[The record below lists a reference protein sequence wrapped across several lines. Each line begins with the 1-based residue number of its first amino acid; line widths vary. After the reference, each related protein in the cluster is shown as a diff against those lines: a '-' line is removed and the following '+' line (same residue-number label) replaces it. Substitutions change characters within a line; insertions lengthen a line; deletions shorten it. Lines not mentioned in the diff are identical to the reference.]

1 MAAPGVAFCMAQ
13 LGTRFEVRA
22 YNVGEAIEIKGAEGR
37 PSPPLQVVDPV
48 KSTGVAILLRS
59 GVIVFFG
66 VEREHHDAFIDS
78 VRARV
83 RDPYDRY
90 ETEHALVRVAES
102 DGVEPDALV
111 VSEASIEKLSVIA
124 EVLGKSVLL
133 ARGEAEVAKAFPTIE
148 PLALQMSERP
158 SRLRWNQND
167 LIRQIGDAMLV
178 QHRLVGSAAVLE
190 KPDLLWDSVVLDRFY
205 TRLEDE
211 YELRER
217 HLALER
223 KLTVVTHAAQTMLEL
238 HQTRRSYKVE
248 WYIVGLFVFEIVV
261 NLGELLAKALTS

>member
-1 MAAPGVAFCMAQ
+1 MAE
-13 LGTRFEVRA
+13 LGTQFEVRA

-37 PSPPLQVVDPV
+37 PSPPLAVIDPCE
-48 KSTGVAILLRS
+48 SEGVAILLRS
-59 GVIVFFG
+59 GVVVLFG
-66 VEREHHDAFIDS
+66 VPKEKHR
-78 VRARV
+78 
-83 RDPYDRY
+83 PYIESIASRITEKY
-90 ETEHALVRVAES
+90 QRFETEHALVRIGDA
-102 DGVEPDALV
+102 DGVELDALV
-111 VSEASIEKLSVIA
+111 ISEGSIEKLSVIA

-133 ARGEAEVAKAFPTIE
+133 ARSEAEVARTFPTIE

-158 SRLRWNQND
+158 NRLRFNQND

-178 QHRLVGSAAVLE
+178 QHHLVGSAAVLE
-190 KPDLLWDSVVLDRFY
+190 KPDLLWDSVSLDRLY

-248 WYIVGLFVFEIVV
+248 WYIVGLFVFEIVF
-261 NLGELLAKALTS
+261 NIGELIIKGIT